1 MQEAVLVLDTDK
13 ARGARTRAAHGP
25 GFPQLLHR
33 KIGASY
39 LTHLSRLDQL
49 VQRTKSV
56 GDRNLG
62 IGKVQLVKIDVF
74 GAEAFEARIGGESH
88 IFGQRA
94 TGGTLHLLPE
104 LGGDYHFSTPR
115 AECASEKPLAPAVA
129 IHVGGIE
136 EIDSGSQ
143 CRIYDFTRS

>member
-13 ARGARTRAAHGP
+13 ARGAWTRAANRP

-49 VQRTKSV
+49 VQRTKRV

-62 IGKVQLVKIDVF
+62 IGQVQLVKIDVV
-74 GAEAFEARIGGESH
+74 GAEAFEARIGRASN
-88 IFGQRA
+88 IFGPRA
-94 TGGTLHLLPE
+94 AGGSFHLIPE
-104 LGGDYHFSTPR
+104 LGGDYHLSTPS
-115 AECASEKPLAPAVA
+115 AERASEKLLAPAVA

-136 EIDSGSQ
+136 EIDTRSQ
-143 CRIYDFTRS
+143 CRVDDFARS

>member
-49 VQRTKSV
+49 VQRTKRV

-62 IGKVQLVKIDVF
+62 IGKVQLVKIDVV
-74 GAEAFEARIGGESH
+74 GAESLEAGIGRAPYV
-88 IFGQRA
+88 FGSRTA
-94 TGGTLHLLPE
+94 DGSLHLMAE

-115 AECASEKPLAPAVA
+115 AERASEKPLAPAVA

-136 EIDSGSQ
+136 EIDSGGQ